1 MTREEAVERLA
12 DYFEYENG
20 LSADKDTWE
29 AYKMAIKALQA
40 VGEIKEIIN
49 IANFSFGFIQE
60 DVIKYKM
67 ICEVVEKMDGGK
79 E

>member
-1 MTREEAVERLA
+1 MTREEAIERLT
-12 DYFEYENG
+12 DYFEYEDG
-20 LSADKDTWE
+20 LSADKDTQE

-40 VGEIKEIIN
+40 VAEIKEIIN

-67 ICEVVEKMDGGK
+67 ICEVIEKMDGGK